1 MITAL
6 RYFWQYDYMSRN
18 EFEFILLQV
27 HWASWYV
34 NIFHQILKSLVI
46 IFSNI
51 LFFFSLYVTCYAYI
65 GTLDSIWWVFK
76 ALLIFLHSLFFL
88 FLNLDNLNWPIF
100 KFADSF
106 FCLLKSDVAL
116 LWGIFHFSYLYLNS
130 IIYALKIISIFLS
143 LYLPLSFPL
152 SDTSFS
158 HFSYMNILK

>member
-1 MITAL
+1 MIICPGMSL
-6 RYFWQYDYMSRN
+6 NLSYFR
-18 EFEFILLQV
+18 FIELLGMLIFFIKFWS
-27 HWASWYV
+27 HWS
-34 NIFHQILKSLVI
+34 
-46 IFSNI
+46 
-51 LFFFSLYVTCYAYI
+51 LFFKYSFFLLPLCDSCYAYI

-106 FCLLKSDVAL
+106 FCLLKSDVEL
-116 LWGIFHFSYLYLNS
+116 LWGIFVFSYLYLNS

-143 LYLPLSFPL
+143 LYLPLSFLL